1 MKNSLGY
8 RLKKLREEKEY
19 SQTDLAKIIGTNQ
32 SVIWRWE
39 EGTIKTIKERNLGK
53 LCNALSCTHEYLL
66 YGIEKRNGLPEI
78 IEEWLYAPKNRT
90 KVIDFVK
97 NEMINEINSKID
109 EDINKEESPQ

>member
-19 SQTDLAKIIGTNQ
+19 SQTDLARIIGTNQ

-39 EGTIKTIKERNLGK
+39 EGTIKSIKESNLEK
-53 LCNALSCTHEYLL
+53 LCNALNCTREYLI
-66 YGIEKRNGLPEI
+66 YGIEERNGLPEI
-78 IEEWLYAPKNRT
+78 IEDWLYDPRNRT

-97 NEMINEINSKID
+97 SEMINDIDLKIS
-109 EDINKEESPQ
+109 EDINKEESPR